1 MTLPALCLQSRF
13 EARWLYGAF
22 VLAAA
27 APGRRQLPLAPAGE
41 LASGCTLIFM
51 PPNSN
56 SNGLEPMRYSKQLAT
71 YTAT

>member
-13 EARWLYGAF
+13 EARCLYGAF
-22 VLAAA
+22 VVAA
-27 APGRRQLPLAPAGE
+27 LAPAGE

-56 SNGLEPMRYSKQLAT
+56 SNGLEL
-71 YTAT
+71 